1 MGVSII
7 TRGYNAESAFP
18 SGGPFLPFDVP
29 VRSSL
34 VAWHIPGAS
43 AAKTLYNF
51 APGGAQGCS
60 LVGDPIYSSGYV
72 SLLSRANAAPA
83 YIQTPYLE
91 TDSMFIAA
99 VCRFPGANDTTANR
113 GVLISNQATKAAAD
127 NTTAF
132 ATPLQIAPNA
142 TGSLF
147 GTVMRGASTATAV
160 QAGATLTTTLT
171 SWMLLTME
179 VPQTGVNRLINQTT
193 GQSGVASTSAL
204 HQPGIDPLRI
214 GSSYTT
220 GNGGQ
225 VDIAALALWSSVPDS
240 TGIASIVAAMRANV
254 ATKGITV

>member
-7 TRGYNAESAFP
+7 AKGYNAESAFP

-29 VRSSL
+29 YRTGL
-34 VAWHIPGAS
+34 VAWHLFGGAGQ
-43 AAKTLYNF
+43 KTLWNF
-51 APGGAQGCS
+51 APGGSQGCS
-60 LVGDPIYSSGYV
+60 LVGTPAYNSNYV

-91 TDSMFIAA
+91 TNSMFIAA
-99 VCRFPGANDTTANR
+99 VCRFPGANDATANR

-127 NTTAF
+127 NTTSF
-132 ATPLQIAPNA
+132 GTPLQIAPNA

-160 QAGATLTTTLT
+160 QSGATLTTTLT

-240 TGIASIVAAMRANV
+240 TNIASIVSAMRANM